1 MTIPD
6 FFVSLEVMEYR
17 IDKRMR
23 IFIMV
28 LCALFALPGIGC
40 LIQAFLP
47 PADKQDTALVVMGT
61 FLILLSIFLF
71 LQVIKGRL
79 IINNK
84 GIYLQEAFRTRSL
97 LLDEIAGYGYFSRNR
112 RLVIIPKS
120 PKHKKI
126 IISNFMEGRRELEAW
141 LARFPNLDA
150 VQYEQEAEHIFSN
163 EQLGASES
171 ERLLRLK
178 KARTVANAGN
188 TAGIAA
194 LIWAWMS
201 PQPYDWAVITALILP
216 WVALYIS
223 WYFKGLIKFG
233 TKKRSPYPSMGG
245 LVFLPVVGLLL
256 RVMIDYPMYEPAGV
270 WAPVLVTTAL
280 FAAVCLYISN
290 KLFTGMKKK
299 PVAWLIILVVSFTYS
314 YGLVIFSNCYYDGS
328 APKELR
334 VTVNGKRISKGRTTT
349 YYLNLDPWGRY
360 TEEQEVSV
368 KKALFEKVNEGEQ
381 VHIYLFGGRWH
392 MPWYHIMQ

>member
-23 IFIMV
+23 LFMTAV
-28 LCALFALPGIGC
+28 CALFALLGLAC

-47 PADKQDTALVVMGT
+47 PADKQDTALVVMGA
-61 FLILLSIFLF
+61 FLTLLGLFLF
-71 LQVIKGRL
+71 LQVIKSRL

-84 GIYLQEAFRTRSL
+84 GVYLQEAFRTRSL
-97 LLDEIAGYGYFSRNR
+97 LLDEIAGYGYFSKNR

-120 PKHKKI
+120 PKQKKI
-126 IISNFMEGRRELEAW
+126 IISNFMEGRRELEIW

-150 VQYEQEAEHIFSN
+150 VKYEQEADQIFSN

-171 ERLLRLK
+171 ERLVRLK

-188 TAGIAA
+188 TVGIAS
-194 LIWAWMS
+194 LVWAWMS
-201 PQPYDWAVITALILP
+201 PQPYDWAIITAFILP

-223 WYFKGLIKFG
+223 WHFKGLIRFG
-233 TKKRSPYPSMGG
+233 AQKASPYPSMGG
-245 LVFLPVVGLLL
+245 LVFLPVVGLWL
-256 RVMIDYPMYEPAGV
+256 RVLIDYPMYEPAGV
-270 WAPVLVTTAL
+270 WVPVLATTAL
-280 FAAVCLYISN
+280 LAMVCLYISN
-290 KLFTGMKKK
+290 KLFGGMKKN
-299 PVAWLIILVVSFTYS
+299 PVAWLILLVVTFTYS
-314 YGLVIFSNCYYDGS
+314 YGLVIFTNCYYDGS

-334 VTVNGKRISKGRTTT
+334 VTVNGKRINKGRTTT
-349 YYLNLDPWGRY
+349 YYLSLDAWGRY

-368 KKALFEKVNEGEQ
+368 KKALFEKINEGEQ